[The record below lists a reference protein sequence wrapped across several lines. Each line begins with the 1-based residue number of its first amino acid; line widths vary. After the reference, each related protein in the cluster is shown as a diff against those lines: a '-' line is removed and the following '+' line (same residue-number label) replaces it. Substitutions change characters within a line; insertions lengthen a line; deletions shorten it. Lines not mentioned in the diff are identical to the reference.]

1 MWEPNKSQPLSI
13 EARARLLFERIM
25 LLVILL
31 AIIHFAE
38 DLAYDTPAIWLTDLL
53 VVLTG
58 GLSYYLH
65 RKGYELT
72 ARSVAFILI
81 TGLIFYFAAGTHAR
95 NAIQWHFFS
104 IIVLTLIIFSGR
116 QRVAGIIMVAF
127 VFTVLL
133 FLELTNYN
141 VNWFPEIG
149 EAQRSPWSVVINIG
163 SAVVILV
170 YAIISLM
177 QGSENYEARIT
188 QQVKDV
194 QKLNKE
200 LDNFVYSASHDLKAP
215 LSSLRGLIALAN
227 KETDPKMLELY
238 LQKMEATISQSENFI
253 KNITD
258 YARNVRVNPKV
269 EAIELEPFIQSLYND
284 LIFSSGQPTIALQL
298 DLKTK
303 VIHTDQGRLQ
313 AVFSNLLSNAI
324 KYSDPEKNEQL
335 IKVTADSD
343 DQHYLITVADNGLG
357 IDNEYVPYLFDMFY
371 RASEQSTGSG
381 LGLYIV
387 KESLMRMG
395 SSIEVVSEAKKGTT
409 FRITI
414 PKPASHLLPT
424 LAALA

>member
-1 MWEPNKSQPLSI
+1 
-13 EARARLLFERIM
+13 M

-38 DLAYDTPAIWLTDLL
+38 DLVYDTPAIWLTDLL

-72 ARSVAFILI
+72 ARLVAFILI

-127 VFTVLL
+127 VFAVLL
-133 FLELTNYN
+133 FLELTNYQ
-141 VNWFPEIG
+141 VSWFPEIG
-149 EAQRSPWSVVINIG
+149 ETQRSPWSVIINIG

-170 YAIISLM
+170 YAVISLM

-227 KETDPKMLELY
+227 KEKDPKMLDLY
-238 LQKMEATISQSENFI
+238 LQKMEVTISQSENFI

-343 DQHYLITVADNGLG
+343 DQHYLIAVADNGLG
-357 IDNEYVPYLFDMFY
+357 IDNEYVPHLFDMFF
-371 RASEQSTGSG
+371 RASERSTGSG

-387 KESLMRMG
+387 KESLLRMG
-395 SSIEVVSEAKKGTT
+395 GSIEVVSETKKGTT
-409 FRITI
+409 FTIAI
-414 PKPASHLLPT
+414 PKVA
-424 LAALA
+424 